1 MKVFFKITFMIK
13 YCFLFFLTPL
23 ILFSQINFSNQNSFD
38 VVTWN
43 LEWFPKQGPV
53 TVDSLKNIIEIINA
67 EVYALQ
73 EINNVNEFNQ
83 LLNSLDNY
91 DGYSTNS
98 SNLNLAFIYKND
110 LIVDSIYTI
119 LSSENYFFAGRPP
132 LVLELNFNNEKY
144 YIINNHF
151 KCCGDGILDL
161 NDSGDEEYRRYN
173 ALLLIKEYVDLNLTN
188 SNVIILGD
196 LNDLIEESFSNN
208 IFTPII
214 NDSLN
219 YLISDKYIPLQNS
232 SNWSFPNWPSHLDH
246 IVITHQLFDNLI
258 DINQDVRTIRVDN
271 YFGSFQ
277 LYDNLISDHLP
288 VGINLFYSFS
298 NINIAPLK
306 SINTIKNYNIL
317 GQSSRNSNNILF
329 QINNEGRLEKK
340 IIFE

>member
-1 MKVFFKITFMIK
+1 MIK

-132 LVLELNFNNEKY
+132 LVLELNYKNEKY

-196 LNDLIEESFSNN
+196 LNDLIEENFSNN

-288 VGINLFYSFS
+288 VGINLFNSVS

-306 SINTIKNYNIL
+306 SSNTIKNYNIL
-317 GQSSRNSNNILF
+317 GQASKSNYNKILF

-340 IIFE
+340 IIID